1 MMSRLNKHN
10 NNDSQDLTNTM
21 TLSRTNNYNNN
32 EAKFNNCNNND
43 DKV

>member
-1 MMSRLNKHN
+1 MMSRLIKQ

-32 EAKFNNCNNND
+32 EAKVNNCNNND